1 MTKLYMIQ
9 RMSKLYSTSSAN
21 NHCGVTVF
29 AVDGM
34 ELISQEWNLTFP

>member
-9 RMSKLYSTSSAN
+9 IMSKLYSTSSAN
-21 NHCGVTVF
+21 NYCGVTVF

-34 ELISQEWNLTFP
+34 DISRMELDFSMK